1 MMVLSPVLFLGRPV
15 LYVFFGKDSFSLRER
30 LDELRAS
37 LDADGM
43 LASSTTVLDGRKI
56 SLAEVR
62 AACDT
67 VPFMSAN
74 RLVIV
79 EGLLSRLAGAGRG
92 RRSGGGE
99 PSGEAAA
106 WLPLADYAG
115 GMPPSTHL
123 VLIDGEIEGR
133 NLLLDALKGKGE
145 VREFRPLNPRA
156 VPDWVRRRVQPLD
169 LKLSAGAVRLLAE
182 FVGNDLWTLS
192 GELEKLSVYGAGEP
206 IGEEE
211 VRALVTAVRE
221 TTVFPLID
229 AIVEARPA
237 AAVRLLRQMFQQGS
251 GAPYIILMI
260 QRQFR
265 HLAIAREMLDAGE
278 SGHRIGDALRLPGF
292 ALERLLQ
299 QAPGY
304 TIARLQAAFQRL
316 LEADLHIKH
325 GIYDGELALE
335 LLVQDLAEAGSRAAA

>member
-1 MMVLSPVLFLGRPV
+1 M
-15 LYVFFGKDSFSLRER
+15 LYVLFGKDSFSLRER
-30 LDELRAS
+30 LDGLRSS

-43 LASSTTVLDGRKI
+43 LASSTTVLDGRKT
-56 SLAEVR
+56 SLVEVR

-92 RRSGGGE
+92 RRRGGGE
-99 PSGEAAA
+99 PSGEVAA

-123 VLIDGEIEGR
+123 VLIDGEVEGR
-133 NLLLDALKGKGE
+133 NPLLGALKGKGE
-145 VREFRPLNPRA
+145 VREFRPLYPRA
-156 VPDWVRRRVQPLD
+156 VPDWIRRRAQPLD
-169 LKLSAGAVRLLAE
+169 LKLSAGAVRLLAD

-192 GELEKLSVYGAGEP
+192 GELEKLSVYAAGKP

-221 TTVFPLID
+221 TAVFPLVD
-229 AIVEARPA
+229 AIVEARTA
-237 AAVRLLRQMFQQGS
+237 AAVRLLRQMFRQGS
-251 GAPYIILMI
+251 AAPYIIVMI

-278 SGHRIGDALRLPGF
+278 SGRRIGEAMRLHDF
-292 ALERLLQ
+292 ALERLLE

-304 TIARLQAAFQRL
+304 TMARLQAAFQRL
-316 LEADLHIKH
+316 LEADLHIKR

-335 LLVQDLAEAGSRAAA
+335 LLVHDLAEAGSRAAA

>member
-1 MMVLSPVLFLGRPV
+1 M

-43 LASSTTVLDGRKI
+43 LASSTTVLDGGKT

-67 VPFMSAN
+67 LPFMSAN

-79 EGLLSRLAGAGRG
+79 ERLLARLAGAGRG
-92 RRSGGGE
+92 RRRGAA
-99 PSGEAAA
+99 PSGEAEA

-115 GMPPSTHL
+115 RMPPSTHL
-123 VLIDGEIEGR
+123 VLVDAEIEGR
-133 NLLLDALKGKGE
+133 NPLLDALKGKGE
-145 VREFRPLNPRA
+145 VRQFRPLFPRV
-156 VPDWVRRRVQPLD
+156 VPDWIRRRAQPLG
-169 LKLSAGAVRLLAE
+169 LKLSAGAVSLLAE
-182 FVGNDLWTLS
+182 FVGNDLWILS
-192 GELEKLSVYGAGEP
+192 GELEKLSVYAAGQP
-206 IGEEE
+206 IGEDE
-211 VRALVTAVRE
+211 VRALVPAVRE
-221 TTVFPLID
+221 TSVFPLVD

-237 AAVRLLRQMFQQGS
+237 AAVRLLRQMFQQES
-251 GAPYIILMI
+251 GPPYVLSMI

-278 SGHRIGDALRLPGF
+278 SGRRIGDALRLPDF
-292 ALERLLQ
+292 PLERLLE

-304 TIARLQAAFQRL
+304 TIARSRAAFQRL
-316 LEADLHIKH
+316 LEADLQIKR

-335 LLVQDLAEAGSRAAA
+335 LLVHDLAETGSRAAA

>member
-1 MMVLSPVLFLGRPV
+1 
-15 LYVFFGKDSFSLRER
+15 
-30 LDELRAS
+30 
-37 LDADGM
+37 
-43 LASSTTVLDGRKI
+43 
-56 SLAEVR
+56 
-62 AACDT
+62 
-67 VPFMSAN
+67 
-74 RLVIV
+74 
-79 EGLLSRLAGAGRG
+79 
-92 RRSGGGE
+92 
-99 PSGEAAA
+99 
-106 WLPLADYAG
+106 
-115 GMPPSTHL
+115 MPPSTHL

-133 NLLLDALKGKGE
+133 NPLLDALKGKGE
-145 VREFRPLNPRA
+145 VREFRPLYPRA
-156 VPDWVRRRVQPLD
+156 VPDWIRRRAQPLD

-192 GELEKLSVYGAGEP
+192 GELEKLSVYGAGADGSADPRPQP
-206 IGEEE
+206 IGEDE

-221 TTVFPLID
+221 TAVFPLVD

-237 AAVRLLRQMFQQGS
+237 AAVRLLRQMFRQGS
-251 GAPYIILMI
+251 GAPYILSMI

-278 SGHRIGDALRLPGF
+278 SGRRIGDALRLHDF
-292 ALERLLQ
+292 ALERLLE

-304 TIARLQAAFQRL
+304 TMARLQAAFQRL